1 MSLPFVS
8 VVIPTTGRRAH
19 FLQDAIA
26 SALAGMP
33 EGSVEVL
40 VVANGPNA
48 AACGHDEVDGNPFVR
63 LLRVDE
69 AQANIAR
76 NAGLDAA
83 RGEYVRFLDDDDF
96 LDPAGAASQYSAIR
110 AAGADV
116 CSGAVRFVN
125 ADGQEFDRY
134 SPLPGDDLVAELLWQ
149 RPSTLPVAHVF
160 RREMLRGLRWN
171 PARMYLQD
179 VEWMHELARRDEVQ
193 WLPLEAVV
201 GTWLH
206 HSGPRTSIQF
216 GTRRRDHAACEAI
229 AIIQESI
236 FALAQ
241 DGRMTHERRQ
251 AAAKALW
258 DYAHQGFRYA
268 PRFWTGIARQARSLD
283 SESRPNGFPMRLW
296 PFRVIDPIAAEWLVF
311 PPRAIA
317 TIVWNLI
324 RNHFKPRLMEG
335 RSKND
340 EARERTSAGL
350 ENNHGG

>member
-1 MSLPFVS
+1 M
-8 VVIPTTGRRAH
+8 RAH
-19 FLQDAIA
+19 FLQGAIA

-40 VVANGPNA
+40 VVANGPNG
-48 AACGHDEVDGNPFVR
+48 AACGQDEMDGNPFVR
-63 LLRVDE
+63 FLRVVE
-69 AQANIAR
+69 AQANVAR

-116 CSGAVRFVN
+116 CTGTVRFVD
-125 ADGQEFDRY
+125 ADGQEFNRY
-134 SPLPGDDLVAELLWQ
+134 SPLPGDDLVAELFWQ

-160 RREMLRGLRWN
+160 RRDALRGLRWN
-171 PARMYLQD
+171 PARAYLQD
-179 VEWMHELARRDEVQ
+179 VDWMHELARRDEVR

-216 GTRRRDHAACEAI
+216 GTRRRDHAAREAI

-236 FALAQ
+236 RALEQ
-241 DGRMTHERRQ
+241 DDRMTHERRQ

-283 SESRPNGFPMRLW
+283 SGSRPHGFPMRLW
-296 PFRVIDPIAAEWLVF
+296 PFRVIDPIAAVWLAF

-317 TIVWNLI
+317 TIAWNLM
-324 RNHFKPRLMEG
+324 RGHFKPWPMVGGPE
-335 RSKND
+335 KD
-340 EARERTSAGL
+340 EARERTNVGL